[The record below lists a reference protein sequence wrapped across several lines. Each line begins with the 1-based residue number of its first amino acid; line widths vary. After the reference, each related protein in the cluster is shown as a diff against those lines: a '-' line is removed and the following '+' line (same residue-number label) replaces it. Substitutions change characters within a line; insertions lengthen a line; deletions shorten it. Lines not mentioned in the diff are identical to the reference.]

1 MIPAQVRIF
10 VCTEPVDMRQGFDR
24 LALAARQRTGADP
37 QAGGM
42 LVVFANRT
50 ATRIKVLWFEPHGCC
65 ILYKRAHRA
74 VFELPTSDGSV
85 SVHID
90 SAALARLLAGTAR
103 PSRRSRARKEENLRT
118 AS

>member
-1 MIPAQVRIF
+1 
-10 VCTEPVDMRQGFDR
+10 
-24 LALAARQRTGADP
+24 
-37 QAGGM
+37 M
-42 LVVFANRT
+42 LVVFANRA

-74 VFELPTSDGSV
+74 VFELPTSEGSV

-103 PSRRSRARKEENLRT
+103 PYRRPRARKEDHQRA